1 MFCFDKSNRK
11 SAGEQVRDTVS
22 RRPEQVSTNEA
33 PLTSELQTRHTFL
46 HYSNKENHLL
56 LSFVSVSTGSSE
68 RRAERKGLQT
78 EQTHAGT
85 FFMLF
90 PERDKICSL
99 TGFLLTVT
107 TSQGF
112 YLPSWFSDSDTL
124 ASQVTLHPSPYFF
137 LPRVSFSFP
146 SLPSLHLPHRSPPPP
161 PPILLF
167 FLSCH
172 TQKEGRLPKVRLNLI
187 PPLTPA
193 SPPLL

>member
-22 RRPEQVSTNEA
+22 RRPEQVF
-33 PLTSELQTRHTFL
+33 TSELQTRHTFL

-68 RRAERKGLQT
+68 RRAERKGLQI

-137 LPRVSFSFP
+137 FPVSPFPSPPSPLSTSPIVLLLLLSFSSSSP
-146 SLPSLHLPHRSPPPP
+146 ATPRKKVVYRRSD
-161 PPILLF
+161 
-167 FLSCH
+167 
-172 TQKEGRLPKVRLNLI
+172 
-187 PPLTPA
+187 
-193 SPPLL
+193 

>member
-137 LPRVSFSFP
+137 FPVSPFPSPPSPLSTSPIVLLLLLLLLLSFSSSSP
-146 SLPSLHLPHRSPPPP
+146 ATPRKKVIYRRSD
-161 PPILLF
+161 
-167 FLSCH
+167 
-172 TQKEGRLPKVRLNLI
+172 
-187 PPLTPA
+187 
-193 SPPLL
+193 